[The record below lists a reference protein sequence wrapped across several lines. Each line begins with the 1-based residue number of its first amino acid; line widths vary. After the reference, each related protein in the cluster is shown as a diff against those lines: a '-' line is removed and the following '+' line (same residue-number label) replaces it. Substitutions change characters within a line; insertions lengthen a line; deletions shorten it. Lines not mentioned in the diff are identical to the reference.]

1 MKLLQYLSTIKVDAS
16 DINIPTL
23 TATQIVS
30 NVLNTVYFVSGIVAV
45 VVIILA
51 GYKYTT
57 SIGDAAAVT
66 KAKTSILHAV
76 IGLVV
81 IALAFGVTWFVI
93 GRF

>member
-1 MKLLQYLSTIKVDAS
+1 MKIFQYLSTVKLDPNT
-16 DINIPTL
+16 INIPTL
-23 TATQIVS
+23 SATQIVS

-45 VVIILA
+45 IVIILA

-57 SIGDAAAVT
+57 SIGDSGAIT

-81 IALAFGVTWFVI
+81 IALAFVITWFVI